1 MELAASR
8 ILNADRATVWAALN
22 SAEVLK
28 ACIPGCEELTGS
40 PEEGFAATVK
50 QKVGPVSATFK
61 GEVTLSDIVPLESYT
76 ITGEGKGGVA
86 GFAKGGANVALSDAE
101 GGGTELT
108 YEVEAKVG
116 GKIAQLGSRL
126 IDSFATKMAD
136 QFFERFRRRSKALLR
151 AKAEGLMRPAP
162 KFSIC
167 DYAAANMAAI
177 SSLRRIRSLRSAISA
192 NSSNGSTP
200 VSARCTARFTS

>member
-1 MELAASR
+1 
-8 ILNADRATVWAALN
+8 
-22 SAEVLK
+22 VLK

-86 GFAKGGANVALSDAE
+86 GFAKGGAKVALSDAE

-136 QFFERFRRRSKALLR
+136 QFFERFQAQVEGT
-151 AKAEGLMRPAP
+151 AEG
-162 KFSIC
+162 
-167 DYAAANMAAI
+167 
-177 SSLRRIRSLRSAISA
+177 
-192 NSSNGSTP
+192 
-200 VSARCTARFTS
+200 